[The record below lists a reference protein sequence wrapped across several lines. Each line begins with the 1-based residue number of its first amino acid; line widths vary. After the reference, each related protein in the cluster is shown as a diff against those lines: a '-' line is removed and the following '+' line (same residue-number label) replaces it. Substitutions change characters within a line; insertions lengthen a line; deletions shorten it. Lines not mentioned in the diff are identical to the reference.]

1 MVAGMMMVVVGAELL
16 KVEREGSCRGSVVMI
31 TEVWW

>member
-16 KVEREGSCRGSVVMI
+16 KVESEAICRGSVVMI
-31 TEVWW
+31 TKVWW